1 MPLES
6 IVDPTIKIKPSSKMI
21 DFISC
26 NVKDSVAPD
35 NIRLLHKSKRSK
47 EGKIVNAILTLT
59 DIRWLNDFLIN
70 YRKTATKKIYLHEL
84 LSNSDVILPTLKETP
99 RNPELEARIQ
109 KLTAQQNAK
118 EYEAMTKSIDSAR
131 KFLPEDTIAYQ
142 SKQNISHVLHIYS
155 LNYLLW
161 YFLVY
166 WEI

>member
-21 DFISC
+21 DFILC

-35 NIRLLHKSKRSK
+35 NIRLLYKSKRSK
-47 EGKIVNAILTLT
+47 EEKIMNATLTLT

-84 LSNSDVILPTLKETP
+84 LDNSDVILPTPKQTP

-142 SKQNISHVLHIYS
+142 SKQNISHVLYIYS
-155 LNYLLW
+155 LNYLL
-161 YFLVY
+161 
-166 WEI
+166 